1 MARRNLM
8 LGVLISFFFLSFF
21 YRTSPA
27 VLAPYLI
34 RDFSLGAER
43 LGLLSSIF
51 FYVFALAQI
60 PLGPA
65 LDFIGLRPVITF
77 LGVIGGLGSLLFAS
91 APTFSAALLGRG
103 LTGLGMSGML
113 MGSLMI
119 AAIWYPPRLFAT
131 LAGMISALGN
141 FGALTATLPLAFLTA
156 AMGWRRTF
164 YLIAAVN
171 LLLAAAVWITV
182 HNRPPREDSSAPQPQ
197 NRLSLKQAYR
207 IVLGNPSFWSIS
219 ILLFFTSGS
228 FLSIQGLWGG
238 PFLMDVFGMAPAKA
252 GAVLSTIAVGY
263 ILASLLVGTLA
274 DRFGIP
280 RKKMA
285 LMILGCFLL
294 TLLSFCTLLNPGRPF
309 LLFPVYLSLGMFFSG
324 NVLLLA
330 HLRELFPK
338 EVIGTALTGVNFF
351 AIGGAAALQY
361 LMGWI
366 IERYP
371 REGGVYPL
379 TAYRSAFLVLL
390 IGMAVSLFIYWRTKE
405 MKANQ

>member
-1 MARRNLM
+1 MSRRNLM

-51 FYVFALAQI
+51 FYVFALNQI

-65 LDFIGLRPVITF
+65 LDFIGVRPVIAF
-77 LGVIGGLGSLLFAS
+77 LGLIGGLGSILFAS
-91 APTFSAALLGRG
+91 APDFSMALLGRG

-131 LAGMISALGN
+131 LAGLISALGN
-141 FGALTATLPLAFLTA
+141 FGALTATLPLAFLTVSL
-156 AMGWRRTF
+156 GWRGSF

-171 LLLAAAVWITV
+171 LLLAAAVWIIV
-182 HNRPPREDSSAPQPQ
+182 RNRPPREDSSAPAPQ
-197 NRLSLKQAYR
+197 VRISLRKAYG
-207 IVLGNPSFWSIS
+207 IVLGNSSFWAIS

-238 PFLMDVFGMAPAKA
+238 PFLMDVFGMAPARA
-252 GAVLSTIAVGY
+252 GAVLSAIAVGY
-263 ILASLLVGTLA
+263 IFASLLVGTLA
-274 DRFGIP
+274 DRFAIP

-285 LMILGCFLL
+285 LTILGCFLL
-294 TLLSFCTLLNPGRPF
+294 TLLFFSALLNPGRAF

-338 EVIGTALTGVNFF
+338 EVIGTALTGANFF
-351 AIGGAAALQY
+351 SIGGAAALQY
-361 LMGWI
+361 FMGWV

-379 TAYRSAFLVLL
+379 AAYRSAFLVLL
-390 IGMAVSLFIYWRTKE
+390 VGMAVSLFIYWRAKE
-405 MKANQ
+405 KKDHP